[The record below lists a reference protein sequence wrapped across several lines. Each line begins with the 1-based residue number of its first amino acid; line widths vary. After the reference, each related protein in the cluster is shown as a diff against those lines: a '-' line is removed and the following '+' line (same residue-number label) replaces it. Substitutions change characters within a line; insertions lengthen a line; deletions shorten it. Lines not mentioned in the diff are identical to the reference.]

1 MGDQNYDGRSI
12 KNFLHTDGTLREQYL
27 LLYEIVQQVT
37 DLTQQYAANLATT
50 TRMSHDNSLVSCLK
64 YITAH
69 YARYFKPNPNET
81 IDPSEPAV
89 VFNWTDIRTATLS
102 FLDSIIIELC
112 FPDSP
117 YPKSV
122 LFQILHDAVEES
134 PREAKRFSQALWD
147 AIGDLSVRH
156 CPSK

>member
-1 MGDQNYDGRSI
+1 
-12 KNFLHTDGTLREQYL
+12 
-27 LLYEIVQQVT
+27 
-37 DLTQQYAANLATT
+37 
-50 TRMSHDNSLVSCLK
+50 MSA
-64 YITAH
+64 AH

-81 IDPSEPAV
+81 LDPSEQAT

-147 AIGDLSVRH
+147 AIGDLSVSHRLFVLAVLMRPQSDALKSWK
-156 CPSK
+156 CSKHRFSGRKVPNGRQRNRR